1 MTHGWPG
8 SMIELLKVIEPLT
21 NPTAH
26 GRRAQDAFHLVLPS
40 LPGYGFS
47 GKPTTPS
54 WDRHRV
60 ARAWATLMARL
71 GYTRYVAQGGDWGAV
86 VTQAMGQLA
95 PVGLAGIHINMP
107 AVVPRTLPAS
117 LRAEEQAA
125 LDALSTFFT
134 KGSGYA
140 HIQGTRPQS
149 IGYALADSPVGQAA
163 WI

>member
-1 MTHGWPG
+1 MAFPANRRRQAG
-8 SMIELLKVIEPLT
+8 IA
-21 NPTAH
+21 TASPVH
-26 GRRAQDAFHLVLPS
+26 GRHSWRASDIRATWRKAEIGAQSTRRRWGS
-40 LPGYGFS
+40 L
-47 GKPTTPS
+47 
-54 WDRHRV
+54 H
-60 ARAWATLMARL
+60 
-71 GYTRYVAQGGDWGAV
+71 
-86 VTQAMGQLA
+86 